1 MRINVHISNKI
12 LKNIGLCQNCYKSI
26 EVYYSF
32 IKSRKL
38 INLFAKFHNDRLCF
52 KSITYLACRTVAAQ
66 GLGFLKSRSEGG
78 KINTFYLTLENF
90 EVY

>member
-1 MRINVHISNKI
+1 MIDFA
-12 LKNIGLCQNCYKSI
+12 
-26 EVYYSF
+26 F
-32 IKSRKL
+32 I
-38 INLFAKFHNDRLCF
+38 
-52 KSITYLACRTVAAQ
+52 SITYLACRREAAE